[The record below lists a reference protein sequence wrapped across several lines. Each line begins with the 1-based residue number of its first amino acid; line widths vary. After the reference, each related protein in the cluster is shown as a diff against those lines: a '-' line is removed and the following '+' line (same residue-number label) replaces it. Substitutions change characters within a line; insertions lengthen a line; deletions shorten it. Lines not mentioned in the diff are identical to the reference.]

1 MGVLWKKKLIGM
13 WMGSE
18 PKFNNRDS
26 IILAVIII
34 VFMIIAY
41 ILFV

>member
-1 MGVLWKKKLIGM
+1 MGKEIDRDVDGVPK
-13 WMGSE
+13 